1 MEEGSWDRLKLLF
14 EGLLE
19 GLEIFGL
26 ESKGMGDIMIV
37 FNIWKNV
44 MWRIL
49 ELFYIV
55 LEDGG

>member
-26 ESKGMGDIMIV
+26 ESKSMGDIMIV